1 VRLTVLGSGS
11 KGNCLII
18 DTGNARI
25 AVDAGFGTRTLAR
38 RFRSA
43 NIAPESIDACV
54 ITHEHQDHARGAL
67 RVRDK
72 WKWHLLGTAPTL
84 DAIEADTTAPRTTAV
99 AHRTP
104 HTVGDIRITLL
115 PVSHDAVS
123 PSAVLVEDMKS
134 GARAGIA
141 YDLGEIPEGLAEAFS
156 HLDMVILEANHDM
169 VMLRNGSYPFV
180 LQERVAGR
188 RGHLSNV
195 QAGHFA
201 ARIAHR
207 ELRAVVLAHL
217 SQENNSPDLALSALT
232 RAMKPSRFRGTL
244 IAAKQDIGCGI
255 GVKRAA
261 QLALF

>member
-38 RFRSA
+38 RFKAA
-43 NIAPESIDACV
+43 NIAPDSIDACV
-54 ITHEHQDHARGAL
+54 ITHEHQDHASGAL
-67 RVRDK
+67 KVRDK
-72 WKWHLLGTAPTL
+72 WKWHLLATAPTL
-84 DAIEADTTAPRTTAV
+84 DAIEADTTAARATAV

-104 HTVGDIRITLL
+104 YTVGDVRITLL
-115 PVSHDAVS
+115 PVSHDAAS
-123 PSAVLVEDMKS
+123 PSAVLIEDMKS
-134 GARAGIA
+134 GARAGVA
-141 YDLGEIPEGLAEAFS
+141 YDLGEIPEGMPEAFS
-156 HLDMVILEANHDM
+156 HLDLAVIEANHDM
-169 VMLRNGSYPFV
+169 VMLRNGPYPFV

-207 ELRAVVLAHL
+207 ELRVLVLAHL
-217 SQENNSPDLALSALT
+217 SQENNTPDIARAALSRAL
-232 RAMKPSRFRGTL
+232 KPTRFRGML
-244 IAAKQDIGCGI
+244 IAARQEVPCGV
-255 GVKRAA
+255 GVKKAP
-261 QLALF
+261 QLTLL